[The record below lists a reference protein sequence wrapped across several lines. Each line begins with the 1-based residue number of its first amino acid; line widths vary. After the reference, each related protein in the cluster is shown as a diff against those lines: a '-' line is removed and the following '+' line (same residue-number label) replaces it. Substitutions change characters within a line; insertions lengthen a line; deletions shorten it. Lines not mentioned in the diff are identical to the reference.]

1 MKQTN
6 RDLLKEA
13 IADAKTVKATALAN
27 AKASLE
33 ESFTPHLRSMLASK
47 LEEMDREE
55 EEIEEGSEEHLQF
68 EDENEEFEQSSIDEG
83 DDDSIDIEKLMAELE
98 ETPINEAEETED
110 KEDAEEGEEESEEED
125 GEEIEGEEDE
135 EIDLEDL
142 SEEDLKNY
150 IEGVIQDMVEK
161 GELEPGEGAIEGEEE
176 LGGED
181 ELDLDAEMPGGEGE
195 EIDPP
200 MMEKELFELRKELK
214 ESLKSLAEAQA
225 EVKETNLLNA
235 KLLYTNKIFREKDLK
250 ESQKVKVLKAFD
262 KAKTVREAKIIYES
276 LEVGVV
282 SKATNP
288 NQRNNMSFASKSS
301 APIRKPLTESIIET
315 DPMVL
320 RFKKIAGL
328 D

>member
-55 EEIEEGSEEHLQF
+55 EEIEEGSEEQLQF
-68 EDENEEFEQSSIDEG
+68 EADNEGFEESGIEEG

-98 ETPINEAEETED
+98 ETPINEAEEAED
-110 KEDAEEGEEESEEED
+110 KKDAEEGDEESEEEE

-161 GELEPGEGAIEGEEE
+161 GELEPGEGAEEGEEE

-181 ELDLDAEMPGGEGE
+181 ELDLDAEMPGGEE
-195 EIDPP
+195 EVEAP

-214 ESLKSLAEAQA
+214 ESLKLLAEAQA

-282 SKATNP
+282 SKATAP
-288 NQRNNMSFASKSS
+288 TQRNNMSFASKSS
-301 APIRKPLTESIIET
+301 APSRKPLTESIIET

-320 RFKKIAGL
+320 RFRKIAGL

>member
-1 MKQTN
+1 
-6 RDLLKEA
+6 
-13 IADAKTVKATALAN
+13 
-27 AKASLE
+27 
-33 ESFTPHLRSMLASK
+33 
-47 LEEMDREE
+47 MDRED
-55 EEIEEGSEEHLQF
+55 EEIEEGSEEQLQF
-68 EDENEEFEQSSIDEG
+68 EDDNEGFEESGIEEG

-98 ETPINEAEETED
+98 ETPINEAEEPEEE
-110 KEDAEEGEEESEEED
+110 KDAEEGDEESEDEAE
-125 GEEIEGEEDE
+125 EEIEGEEDE

-161 GELEPGEGAIEGEEE
+161 GELEPGEGAEEGEEE
-176 LGGED
+176 LGSED
-181 ELDLDAEMPGGEGE
+181 ELDLDAEMPGGEE
-195 EIDPP
+195 EEVEVP
-200 MMEKELFELRKELK
+200 MMERELFELRKELK
-214 ESLKSLAEAQA
+214 ESLKSLKEAQA

-282 SKATNP
+282 NNTPNK
-288 NQRNNMSFASKSS
+288 NQRNMSFASKSS
-301 APIRKPLTESIIET
+301 APIRKPLTESIIEI
-315 DPMVL
+315 DPMVA
-320 RFKKIAGL
+320 RFRKIAGL

>member
-6 RDLLKEA
+6 RELLKEA

-47 LEEMDREE
+47 LEEMDRED
-55 EEIEEGSEEHLQF
+55 EEIEEGSEEQLQF
-68 EDENEEFEQSSIDEG
+68 EDDNEGFEESGIEEG

-98 ETPINEAEETED
+98 ETPINEAEEPEEE
-110 KEDAEEGEEESEEED
+110 KDAEEGDEESEEET

-161 GELEPGEGAIEGEEE
+161 GELEPGEGAEQGEEE
-176 LGGED
+176 LGSED
-181 ELDLDAEMPGGEGE
+181 ELDLDAEMPGGEE
-195 EIDPP
+195 EEVEAP
-200 MMEKELFELRKELK
+200 MMEKEILELRKELK
-214 ESLKSLAEAQA
+214 ESLKSLKEAQA

-301 APIRKPLTESIIET
+301 APVRKPITESIIEI
-315 DPMVL
+315 DPMVS
-320 RFKKIAGL
+320 RFRKIAGL

>member
-47 LEEMDREE
+47 LEEMDRED
-55 EEIEEGSEEHLQF
+55 EEIEEGSEEQLQF
-68 EDENEEFEQSSIDEG
+68 EDDNEGFEESGIEEG

-98 ETPINEAEETED
+98 ETPINEAEEPEEE
-110 KEDAEEGEEESEEED
+110 KDAEEGDEESEDETE
-125 GEEIEGEEDE
+125 EEIEGEEDE

-161 GELEPGEGAIEGEEE
+161 GELEPGEGAEEGEEE
-176 LGGED
+176 LGSED
-181 ELDLDAEMPGGEGE
+181 ELDLDAEMPGGEE
-195 EIDPP
+195 EEVEVP

-214 ESLKSLAEAQA
+214 ESLKSLKEAQA

-262 KAKTVREAKIIYES
+262 KATTVREAKIIYES

-282 SKATNP
+282 NNTPNK

-301 APIRKPLTESIIET
+301 APIRKPLTESIIEI
-315 DPMVL
+315 DPMVA
-320 RFKKIAGL
+320 RFRKIAGL

>member
-47 LEEMDREE
+47 LEEMDRED
-55 EEIEEGSEEHLQF
+55 EEIEEGSEEQLQF
-68 EDENEEFEQSSIDEG
+68 EDDNEGFEESGIEEG

-98 ETPINEAEETED
+98 ETPINEAEEPEEE
-110 KEDAEEGEEESEEED
+110 KDAEEGDEESEDEAE
-125 GEEIEGEEDE
+125 EEIEGEEDE

-161 GELEPGEGAIEGEEE
+161 GELEPGEGAEEGEEE
-176 LGGED
+176 LGSED
-181 ELDLDAEMPGGEGE
+181 ELDLDAEMPGGEE
-195 EIDPP
+195 EEVEVP
-200 MMEKELFELRKELK
+200 MMERELFELRKELK
-214 ESLKSLAEAQA
+214 ESLKSLKEAQA

-282 SKATNP
+282 NNTPNK
-288 NQRNNMSFASKSS
+288 NQRNMSFASKSS

-315 DPMVL
+315 DPMVA
-320 RFKKIAGL
+320 RFRKIAGL